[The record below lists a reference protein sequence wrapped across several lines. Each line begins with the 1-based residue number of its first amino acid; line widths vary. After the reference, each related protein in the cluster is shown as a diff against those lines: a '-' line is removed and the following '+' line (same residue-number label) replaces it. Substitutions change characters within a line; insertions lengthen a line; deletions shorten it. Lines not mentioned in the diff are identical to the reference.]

1 MQVVMEGGTGPC
13 TIFVDRDGVDQS
25 PRSLAPECQLLCVP
39 SRPSPPPRRQHP
51 EAVDTTVPRIDQEGR
66 LRDGAHES
74 HLQAHPHNPDE
85 RHSCP
90 LGCWCGF
97 DPLRHPMPLRK
108 PDSRTD
114 KPSRRVCLIIR
125 GGVLTSL
132 AGMGRSGTRMLGMVR
147 KFKAAS
153 FGEACSRLAGS
164 ASAARGACGP
174 APRVV
179 APAAKEG
186 GSGGVGGCSRRRAGG
201 SSGGGAAGM
210 LLAVSAMS
218 LTGQASCFS
227 MHAAARHGPLIL
239 RPVQHAGSTRSPLRL
254 PGTVPRAALARA
266 TIILAPHTE
275 FPPKIR
281 SHLAS

>member
-1 MQVVMEGGTGPC
+1 MES
-13 TIFVDRDGVDQS
+13 INH
-25 PRSLAPECQLLCVP
+25 LAALPLSASCCVCP
-39 SRPSPPPRRQHP
+39 AAPPLPLAASTPRPSTPPYLGSTRR
-51 EAVDTTVPRIDQEGR
+51 AVCVTVPMSPTFRHTPTTPTSATA
-66 LRDGAHES
+66 AHWGVGVG
-74 HLQAHPHNPDE
+74 LIPFAI
-85 RHSCP
+85 RCP
-90 LGCWCGF
+90 F
-97 DPLRHPMPLRK
+97 AI
-108 PDSRTD
+108 RTD

-153 FGEACSRLAGS
+153 FGEASSRLAGS

-275 FPPKIR
+275 FLPKIR